1 MIRDKHEKLTS
12 WKFKASISEESI
24 KRGFYFYFFEYFTK
38 DKVSFPMNKDIN
50 VKINSKECKIRLTY
64 RNPNNPKYRQ
74 YPSTLIFIIYNLDLL
89 KKD

>member
-1 MIRDKHEKLTS
+1 
-12 WKFKASISEESI
+12 
-24 KRGFYFYFFEYFTK
+24 
-38 DKVSFPMNKDIN
+38 MNKDIN